1 MLSPTRPP
9 TSNGVRAP
17 ASLSEKGGV
26 MRVNNSNYPT
36 RDLTPSPDRFYN
48 MIQKRLSWQQRV
60 GGSESPIPMTMVN
73 PAEFSRYA
81 NDRESSTSSIHS
93 GHLRRASLQ
102 SDFSSSQNSYNNN
115 GSSGP
120 PTVSSTQSSLRK
132 RAFSVQQP
140 PVQAQQLQYKQAS
153 RRASLREL
161 SLKGTNGSP
170 MTHSRSSINYM
181 SDYDHE
187 PTATMSFQRYPG
199 QQQLQQ
205 QQLLKRPPLVSMS
218 TLDSRASTPNGGNV
232 FDRLS
237 QTPTRASQAKISHR
251 HSSSSMDEL
260 RMRWELER
268 TSSAMSGSYCGD

>member
-1 MLSPTRPP
+1 
-9 TSNGVRAP
+9 
-17 ASLSEKGGV
+17 
-26 MRVNNSNYPT
+26 MRVNNSNYP

-48 MIQKRLSWQQRV
+48 MIQKRLSWQQRA

-73 PAEFSRYA
+73 PAEFVRYA

-102 SDFSSSQNSYNNN
+102 SDYSSSQNSFSNP
-115 GSSGP
+115 SGP
-120 PTVSSTQSSLRK
+120 PTISSTQSSLRK
-132 RAFSVQQP
+132 RSFSVQQS
-140 PVQAQQLQYKQAS
+140 PVQPQQLQYQQQQAR

-170 MTHSRSSINYM
+170 MVHTNSTASYM

-187 PTATMSFQRYPG
+187 GPTATMSYQRIP
-199 QQQLQQ
+199 QPV
-205 QQLLKRPPLVSMS
+205 KRQPLISMS
-218 TLDSRASTPNGGNV
+218 SMDSTRSTTPNGGNV

-260 RMRWELER
+260 RQRWELER
-268 TSSAMSGSYCGD
+268 ASSAMSGSYYGD